1 MRWGLLGFKLHI
13 CHQDRF
19 LLLYYST
26 SVTLRATCN
35 NKGDNS
41 LLTKPWIKVPKRS
54 RTEYNRGKPASI
66 IEQALLMPHLYAI
79 YTHGN
84 NDAKI
89 TKDIIHSRAYR
100 MKGGVLTYKPFPFV
114 AQKTDFWL
122 NHFIFPRNW
131 LTLQEFLATVD
142 FERWKSNFTKWQI
155 FCPPS
160 FFAIKLVIHVLRYF
174 FGGLL
179 FLYYFSCRLLEI
191 VFHSW
196 HVGGAVLLK
205 VNLHAW
211 RKSSFLGTCQKNL
224 SSFPLR
230 FLNFIKSEMLGIFEC
245 FYTKLFLPMQFKQV
259 SGIHA
264 NSNGTCT
271 NTNCFF

>member
-1 MRWGLLGFKLHI
+1 MLSVFSCAEDYLASSYTYVTRIDF
-13 CHQDRF
+13 CF
-19 LLLYYST
+19 YT

-54 RTEYNRGKPASI
+54 RIEYNRGKPASI

-174 FGGLL
+174 FGV
-179 FLYYFSCRLLEI
+179 C
-191 VFHSW
+191 
-196 HVGGAVLLK
+196 
-205 VNLHAW
+205 
-211 RKSSFLGTCQKNL
+211 
-224 SSFPLR
+224 
-230 FLNFIKSEMLGIFEC
+230 
-245 FYTKLFLPMQFKQV
+245 
-259 SGIHA
+259 
-264 NSNGTCT
+264 
-271 NTNCFF
+271 CFFTTSPVDCWKSCFTADMWEELFF

>member
-1 MRWGLLGFKLHI
+1 MLSVFSCAEDYLASSYTYVTRIDF
-13 CHQDRF
+13 CF
-19 LLLYYST
+19 YT

-54 RTEYNRGKPASI
+54 RIEYNRGKPASI

-122 NHFIFPRNW
+122 NHFIFP
-131 LTLQEFLATVD
+131 D
-142 FERWKSNFTKWQI
+142 FF
-155 FCPPS
+155 
-160 FFAIKLVIHVLRYF
+160 
-174 FGGLL
+174 
-179 FLYYFSCRLLEI
+179 FSCLEI
-191 VFHSW
+191 GSPYKNFWLLWILNVENLILQSGRFFVLHPFLQSSW
-196 HVGGAVLLK
+196 
-205 VNLHAW
+205 
-211 RKSSFLGTCQKNL
+211 SSTCWDIFLG
-224 SSFPLR
+224 SV
-230 FLNFIKSEMLGIFEC
+230 
-245 FYTKLFLPMQFKQV
+245 V
-259 SGIHA
+259 SLLLLL
-264 NSNGTCT
+264 
-271 NTNCFF
+271 